1 MAGVA
6 ADTFTLKECLSYATE
21 HNRKLQ
27 KDKLGL
33 ETALLDRKEVLGAYL
48 PQLSAQSGYT
58 YNIQKTTFAMPNFIN
73 SMMPEA
79 MRDPNAA
86 KYMTVSMGMDMAAN
100 WGASV
105 SQQIVNFSLMNA
117 IAIAKEADEMAH
129 LGVELTTADVIGQT
143 AQLYYNIQVL
153 QYALTQ
159 FDESLALMDTTLHIL
174 DVNREI
180 GLVRDVDVNRVQVQK
195 GNLETERS
203 SMEQALEV
211 QKSLLKLQMGFPMDE
226 AIAVTDFN
234 ASEVER
240 ALTAAQL
247 NTFSVTSLPAYR
259 LMEEQVNMAQ
269 LGLRGAKYETLPVVN
284 LVGTYSMNYMG
295 DDFKG
300 ETFFKFPVS
309 MVQLNL
315 KVPLFTGLSKTAK
328 VKKARLEVVKSDS
341 DKQQMTETLLMGYN
355 NARMQ
360 LDQNLKTINAQRKNK
375 ELAQEVSDI
384 TNGNFSEGISSLSDV
399 LNASSSLIQAQMNYI
414 NALNNS
420 MKSYIDL
427 KKADGSIYDL
437 Q

>member
-129 LGVELTTADVIGQT
+129 LGVELTTADVIAQT